1 MKRDGE
7 VDECEDTWCRE
18 RKVIRR
24 RNRCEGDGCIV
35 AWYWEIKGGDMQ
47 GRLGIHAHG
56 GHENE
61 LMG

>member
-7 VDECEDTWCRE
+7 VEECEDTWCRE

-35 AWYWEIKGGDMQ
+35 AWY
-47 GRLGIHAHG
+47 
-56 GHENE
+56 
-61 LMG
+61 